1 MLVETCRQRLFVPP
15 LQSVVNEYKPS
26 KAPRIL
32 AMHFRVDWRTLTAED
47 IERKCGALSTV
58 WCRFG
63 LRDETQLVRNRRVIL
78 SDITTLDVSEDNIA
92 GDKVP
97 PGSFQYL
104 RMKKDELEE
113 EEMLAIKCRP
123 GGGWVRVGG
132 IKMEGKRLVNGGEWA
147 RSARDQVMMF
157 V

>member
-1 MLVETCRQRLFVPP
+1 MLVETCRQRLFVTP
-15 LQSVVNEYKPS
+15 LQPVVNEYKPS
-26 KAPRIL
+26 QAPRIL
-32 AMHFRVDWRTLTAED
+32 TMDFRVDWRTLAAED
-47 IERKCGALSTV
+47 VERKCGALSTV

-63 LRDETQLVRNRRVIL
+63 SRDEPQLLRNRRVIL
-78 SDITTLDVSEDNIA
+78 SDISILDVSEENIA
-92 GDKVP
+92 GDKVA

-104 RMKKDELEE
+104 RMENDGS

-147 RSARDQVMMF
+147 RSSRNQIMVF

>member
-1 MLVETCRQRLFVPP
+1 MLVETCRQRLFDTP
-15 LQSVVNEYKPS
+15 LQPVANDYKPS
-26 KAPRIL
+26 QAPRIL
-32 AMHFRVDWRTLTAED
+32 AIHFRVDWRTLAAED
-47 IERKCGALSTV
+47 VERKCGALSTV

-63 LRDETQLVRNRRVIL
+63 SRDEPRLLRNRRVIL
-78 SDITTLDVSEDNIA
+78 SDISTLDVSEENIA
-92 GDKVP
+92 GDTVT

-104 RMKKDELEE
+104 RMGLH

-123 GGGWVRVGG
+123 GGGWVKVGG

-147 RSARDQVMMF
+147 RNSKDSVMVF